1 MEFPINKSS
10 YGFKPS
16 TVYGLNIMALSG
28 PIGAVKT
35 NGFRLTSI
43 GINASVL
50 HSTYSEW
57 DGLGKTPNSKST
69 IYIPGLSFLFAS
81 KAGTF
86 GINIQ
91 KGYEDYLQNSPEDIK
106 ETNDIYAISLSYR
119 RVLDKIIEKLYWWF

>member
-1 MEFPINKSS
+1 
-10 YGFKPS
+10 
-16 TVYGLNIMALSG
+16 MALSG

-43 GINASVL
+43 GINASVF

-91 KGYEDYLQNSPEDIK
+91 KGFEDYAYNPSKGDIK
-106 ETNDIYAISLSYR
+106 EETDIYSISISYR
-119 RVLDKIIEKLYWWF
+119 RLLDKVIDALYW